1 MSTTN
6 LADISPQRFRFYGA
20 TLIDEEA
27 GLQFISSTTHVT
39 KLMDSLSYLW
49 MESGDHSQT
58 VLYVNDL
65 TRQALDM
72 YREQA
77 QTTPVSGSSSAEQS
91 PSSLNS
97 IVRVQHFIET
107 LQSLPTSASCEQ
119 VLIWATFV
127 AASGCVLDE
136 HIHFFEGVLRRHYA
150 RNKFLNVLVGLEAL
164 QKIWARNRSER
175 WTSLIAQTRT
185 LVM

>member
-1 MSTTN
+1 M
-6 LADISPQRFRFYGA
+6 
-20 TLIDEEA
+20 IDEKV

-39 KLMDSLSYLW
+39 KLLDSLSRQW
-49 MESGDHSQT
+49 SEHPEHNET
-58 VLYVNDL
+58 VTFVNDL

-72 YREQA
+72 YLEQA
-77 QTTPVSGSSSAEQS
+77 QSATTTTTSSGEAVTVSN
-91 PSSLNS
+91 SLNS

-107 LQSLPTSASCEQ
+107 LQSLPPSASCDR

-136 HIHFFEGVLRRHYA
+136 HTQFFEGVLRRHYQ
-150 RNKFLNVLVGLEAL
+150 RCKFLNVLAGLEAL
-164 QKIWARNRSER
+164 QRIWARNRSER

>member
-1 MSTTN
+1 
-6 LADISPQRFRFYGA
+6 L
-20 TLIDEEA
+20 L
-27 GLQFISSTTHVT
+27 
-39 KLMDSLSYLW
+39 DSLSRQW
-49 MESGDHSQT
+49 SEHPEHNKT
-58 VLYVNDL
+58 VSFVNDL

-72 YREQA
+72 YLEQA
-77 QTTPVSGSSSAEQS
+77 QPSSSSSAPPETTADIN
-91 PSSLNS
+91 SLKS

-107 LQSLPTSASCEQ
+107 LQSLPPSASCEQ

-136 HIHFFEGVLRRHYA
+136 HIQFFESVLRRHYA
-150 RNKFLNVLVGLEAL
+150 RNKFLNVLAGLEAL
-164 QKIWARNRSER
+164 QKIWARNRSEK